1 MKPDERLRP
10 SERLRR
16 PGEFRAALREGQRLA
31 GRYMVLVVRD
41 NQLARARLGIVATRK
56 LGPAVLRNRAK
67 RLAREVF
74 RRCKGVRVA
83 LGRDI
88 IVIPKR
94 ELLGA
99 PLAAL
104 EDDFRHA
111 LRREGRT
118 RRATS
123 GRD

>member
-1 MKPDERLRP
+1 
-10 SERLRR
+10 
-16 PGEFRAALREGQRLA
+16 
-31 GRYMVLVVRD
+31 MVLVVRD

-74 RRCKGVRVA
+74 RRCKRAKVV

-94 ELLGA
+94 ELPSA

-111 LRREGRT
+111 LRREGQIH
-118 RRATS
+118 RATS
-123 GRD
+123 GRY